1 MKNCRLILSIIGGLF
16 IMTSLGGCE
25 VKNKEEVEQGF
36 ENVLAMYP
44 TKNLMDF
51 YDMEGYRDEKFEEE
65 DKGTWVLVS
74 GMAIR
79 QHDDEPLMSEGMFLW
94 LDRNKRTATG
104 YYYQRTVPIDLKEDI
119 EEKQYP
125 VTYDEQ
131 GFHLTEEVT
140 DSALKEK
147 ILNFKF
153 FVQYGKFD
161 KLNEYKNLRKMYN
174 PEVPMY
180 ELEYQ
185 LTNQDTNV
193 KQLRERYDIPT
204 NQAPTIVLS
213 GRGALEGSSIGSKNL
228 TIQFTKNPP
237 VYFSDSIDYQPSNT
251 EDNQ

>member
-51 YDMEGYRDEKFEEE
+51 YDMEGYRDEEFEEE
-65 DKGTWVLVS
+65 DKGTWVLNS
-74 GMAIR
+74 SMSIS
-79 QHDDEPLMSEGMFLW
+79 QSEDDPLVSEGIVLR
-94 LDRNKRTATG
+94 LNRNTRTAEG
-104 YYYQRTVPIDLKEDI
+104 HYYQTWIPDDLSKSTEK
-119 EEKQYP
+119 KQYP

-213 GRGALEGSSIGSKNL
+213 GRGALEGSSIGSKEL
-228 TIQFTKNPP
+228 TFQFEKNPP
-237 VYFSDSIDYQPSNT
+237 IFFRDSIDYQPSIE

>member
-51 YDMEGYRDEKFEEE
+51 YDMEGYRDEEFEEE
-65 DKGTWVLVS
+65 DKGTWVLISTMGVS
-74 GMAIR
+74 
-79 QHDDEPLMSEGMFLW
+79 HTETSPLISEGMVLR
-94 LDRNKRTATG
+94 LNRNTQTAEG
-104 YYYQRTVPIDLKEDI
+104 FYFEREI
-119 EEKQYP
+119 ETPEVIEQTYP

-193 KQLRERYDIPT
+193 KQLRERYNIPT
-204 NQAPTIVLS
+204 EQAPTLVLS
-213 GRGALEGSSIGSKNL
+213 GRGTLEGSSISSKEL
-228 TIQFTKNPP
+228 TFQFEKNPP
-237 VYFSDSIDYQPSNT
+237 IFFRDSIDYQPSNE